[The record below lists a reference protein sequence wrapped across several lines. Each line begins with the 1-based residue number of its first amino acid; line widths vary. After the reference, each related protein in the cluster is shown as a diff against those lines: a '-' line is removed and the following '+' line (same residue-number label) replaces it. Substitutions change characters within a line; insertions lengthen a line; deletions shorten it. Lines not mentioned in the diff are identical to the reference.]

1 MQHRRVYR
9 DLGVTLS
16 DIYWK
21 GECDFKILSTNPSG
35 NGSDATVMALTA
47 GSLNFMSDGGV
58 ESNQD
63 GIAVT
68 FGSASP
74 TDNNI
79 NNWYFCIQ
87 EKKDNIRTASTNI
100 FASASVAY
108 YYVRLERATQGTAKL
123 SVFSD
128 STFTTH
134 LPGSPVTFPITST
147 ITGLNTIQH
156 GVNAGGNP
164 NRLINASIDN
174 DLICQKSNSGIMNYL
189 QENTAISVYPNP
201 VSDYLMIYYNNYI
214 MTNYNLTLKNIQGQ
228 TVLSKAIEFFNTFN
242 LNISDYSN
250 GIYFLMLQN
259 SKEQFIQKIMIQKQ

>member
-1 MQHRRVYR
+1 M
-9 DLGVTLS
+9 GVTLS

-47 GSLNFMSDGGV
+47 GNLNFMSDGGV

-87 EKKDNIRTASTNI
+87 EKKGNIRNASTNI
-100 FASASVAY
+100 FASASVAH

-134 LPGSPVTFPITST
+134 LPGSPVTFSITST
-147 ITGLNTIQH
+147 ITGLNIIQH

-174 DLICQKSNSGIMNYL
+174 DLICDNIIINECENIILNDDFLSSANWQSQGNGAVNISNGLCNFT
-189 QENTAISVYPNP
+189 NVYAG
-201 VSDYLMIYYNNYI
+201 
-214 MTNYNLTLKNIQGQ
+214 NYNRPYVCK
-228 TVLSKAIEFFNTFN
+228 K
-242 LNISDYSN
+242 
-250 GIYFLMLQN
+250 
-259 SKEQFIQKIMIQKQ
+259 K